1 MSRVGAGLGGMV
13 PLPPDGDEDGIPG
26 DSLAGRG
33 AATSD
38 DNPGT
43 APATSA
49 PRTTDATSVLCRETG
64 AYYPTS
70 DSMRLLDLYDDG
82 LGAPITPEDE
92 GRDGREAV
100 EESLLGS
107 YETGEVRESFFAC
120 AESVVSGWDSIVF
133 LATAML

>member
-26 DSLAGRG
+26 DSLAGRRS

-38 DNPGT
+38 DGPSAST
-43 APATSA
+43 SSA
-49 PRTTDATSVLCRETG
+49 PQTSDATSVLCRETG

-120 AESVVSGWDSIVF
+120 AAPWMVDAFFRVFVVV
-133 LATAML
+133 